1 MIPCTWKIYKIH
13 SENISNYFF
22 NIRGILLNFCV
33 LVGKEIM
40 INSIKFPEKTQI
52 KIQ

>member
-1 MIPCTWKIYKIH
+1 MIPCTWEIYNIQ
-13 SENISNYFF
+13 SENSLNYFF

-33 LVGKEIM
+33 LVSEWVIEI
-40 INSIKFPEKTQI
+40 SIKFPEKAQI